1 MLVNNILY
9 FVIMDE
15 KNSIKNFCSIGIFF
29 AHEKPVI
36 VTEGKTD
43 IKYIKA
49 ALENLYAD
57 YPKLIEKTPE
67 GHFDFKI
74 SFLRRSKRFKYFFH
88 ISQDGADA
96 MKNLYNFFS
105 DKNPKYTNYFKVFS
119 GCSDKNLCNPVILIF
134 DNELS
139 NKCKPLHSFVSHIEL
154 SSSDKDKL
162 KEDLCMK
169 IIDEG
174 NLFLV
179 TNQLVDGKAE
189 CEIEDLFDE
198 TTRNH
203 VIAGKTFSSNDKA
216 DKEKHYGKEIFAN
229 FIQSN
234 YKSINFDNF
243 RPMLNNIVKVIA
255 EFAGTEG

>member
-1 MLVNNILY
+1 M
-9 FVIMDE
+9 
-15 KNSIKNFCSIGIFF
+15 
-29 AHEKPVI
+29 
-36 VTEGKTD
+36 
-43 IKYIKA
+43 
-49 ALENLYAD
+49 
-57 YPKLIEKTPE
+57 
-67 GHFDFKI
+67 
-74 SFLRRSKRFKYFFH
+74 
-88 ISQDGADA
+88 SQDGADA

-139 NKCKPLHSFVSHIEL
+139 NKCKPLHSFVSHIGL
-154 SSSDKDKL
+154 SSSDKDRL

-189 CEIEDLFDE
+189 CEIEDLFDD

-243 RPMLNNIVKVIA
+243 RPRLNNIVKVIA

>member
-1 MLVNNILY
+1 M
-9 FVIMDE
+9 
-15 KNSIKNFCSIGIFF
+15 
-29 AHEKPVI
+29 
-36 VTEGKTD
+36 
-43 IKYIKA
+43 
-49 ALENLYAD
+49 
-57 YPKLIEKTPE
+57 
-67 GHFDFKI
+67 
-74 SFLRRSKRFKYFFH
+74 
-88 ISQDGADA
+88 SQDGADA
-96 MKNLYNFFS
+96 MKICTTFFGQES
-105 DKNPKYTNYFKVFS
+105 KVYKLFQSFS

-234 YKSINFDNF
+234 YKVLILITLDRCLITS
-243 RPMLNNIVKVIA
+243 
-255 EFAGTEG
+255 

>member
-1 MLVNNILY
+1 
-9 FVIMDE
+9 
-15 KNSIKNFCSIGIFF
+15 
-29 AHEKPVI
+29 
-36 VTEGKTD
+36 
-43 IKYIKA
+43 
-49 ALENLYAD
+49 
-57 YPKLIEKTPE
+57 
-67 GHFDFKI
+67 
-74 SFLRRSKRFKYFFH
+74 
-88 ISQDGADA
+88 
-96 MKNLYNFFS
+96 
-105 DKNPKYTNYFKVFS
+105 
-119 GCSDKNLCNPVILIF
+119 
-134 DNELS
+134 
-139 NKCKPLHSFVSHIEL
+139 
-154 SSSDKDKL
+154 
-162 KEDLCMK
+162 MK

-243 RPMLNNIVKVIA
+243 RQMLNNIVKVIA
-255 EFAGTEG
+255 EFAGIEG

>member
-1 MLVNNILY
+1 
-9 FVIMDE
+9 
-15 KNSIKNFCSIGIFF
+15 
-29 AHEKPVI
+29 
-36 VTEGKTD
+36 
-43 IKYIKA
+43 
-49 ALENLYAD
+49 
-57 YPKLIEKTPE
+57 
-67 GHFDFKI
+67 
-74 SFLRRSKRFKYFFH
+74 
-88 ISQDGADA
+88 
-96 MKNLYNFFS
+96 
-105 DKNPKYTNYFKVFS
+105 
-119 GCSDKNLCNPVILIF
+119 
-134 DNELS
+134 
-139 NKCKPLHSFVSHIEL
+139 
-154 SSSDKDKL
+154 
-162 KEDLCMK
+162 MK

-179 TNQLVDGKAE
+179 TNQLVDEKAE

-203 VIAGKTFSSNDKA
+203 VIAGKTFSLNDKA